1 MTAANIHEQLTQI
14 FRDTFDDD
22 HILLSPNTTAADID
36 DWDSFNH
43 ISLIVATETQ
53 FKIKFQTSE
62 VESLKNVGH
71 FEELIVR
78 KLAAQNRLNVA

>member
-1 MTAANIHEQLTQI
+1 MTTTAIHEQLTEI

-22 HILLSPNTTAADID
+22 QISLTPQMTAADIEE
-36 DWDSFNH
+36 WDSFNH
-43 ISLIVATETQ
+43 ITLIVATETI

-71 FEELIVR
+71 FEELIAR
-78 KLAAQNRLNVA
+78 KLQAQKRLNAA